1 MRTAS
6 SSPPQSAHSTP
17 VRVIES
23 AITLRVPVGLK
34 VGDAVVGLKVGDQLG
49 EDDGPGLGLEL
60 GVNVGTGVGARLGEG
75 VGPALSVGAGVSDV
89 GVAVV
94 GGSVGIG
101 VGV

>member
-1 MRTAS
+1 M
-6 SSPPQSAHSTP
+6 P